1 MSKIKLLTIAVIGLL
16 AINIA
21 VLGFLLLRK
30 PPMPPNGMPQVEKK
44 GGPKEI
50 IIEKL
55 HFDKEQVIAY
65 EAIIVAHR
73 ESIKGLKDS
82 ISDTKNNLYQSLKT
96 ETFVGKDSLINILS
110 VLQKRIESVHY
121 EHFVQVKKLCKSEQ
135 MGNFNNL
142 TNELAV
148 YFTTEKKGTPP
159 PPAGN

>member
-82 ISDTKNNLYQSLKT
+82 ISDTKNNLYQSLKS
-96 ETFVGKDSLINILS
+96 EIFAGKDSLINLLG
-110 VLQKRIESVHY
+110 VLQKRIELVHY
-121 EHFVQVKKLCKSEQ
+121 DHFAQIKKLCKPQQ
-135 MGNFNNL
+135 MEDFKKL
-142 TNELAV
+142 TSELAL
-148 YFTTEKKGTPP
+148 YFTTEKKTTPP
-159 PPAGN
+159 PPPAN